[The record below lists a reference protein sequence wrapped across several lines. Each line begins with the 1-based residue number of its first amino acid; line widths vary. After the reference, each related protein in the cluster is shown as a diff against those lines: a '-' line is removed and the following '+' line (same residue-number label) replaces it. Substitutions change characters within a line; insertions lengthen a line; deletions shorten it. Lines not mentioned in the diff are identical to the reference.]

1 MKEILSRTFET
12 IGKVLTGPKETMV
25 PRSEIIDNS
34 IKVSGHHH
42 DLQEHAKPIE
52 YAETHEAHE
61 LKVRATF
68 EIT

>member
-1 MKEILSRTFET
+1 M
-12 IGKVLTGPKETMV
+12 LTGPKETMV